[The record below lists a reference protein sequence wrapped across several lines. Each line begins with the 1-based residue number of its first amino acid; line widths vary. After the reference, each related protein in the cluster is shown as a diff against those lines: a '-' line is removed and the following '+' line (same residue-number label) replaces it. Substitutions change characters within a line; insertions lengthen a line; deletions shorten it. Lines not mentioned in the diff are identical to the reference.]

1 MCGRGVRPDGP
12 RLVEAIEEAFA
23 PARARREELLA
34 DPAEIDRILARGA
47 ERARPRA
54 RATVDRCYEACGL
67 R

>member
-1 MCGRGVRPDGP
+1 M
-12 RLVEAIEEAFA
+12 RLVESMEEAFA

-34 DPAEIDRILARGA
+34 DPGEVERALGSGA

-54 RATVDRCYEACGL
+54 RAVLERAYRACGI